1 MQYAEPTLY
10 GGAYDAGMSTGYS
23 FGMILF
29 WLFVLFVSYLPLALV
44 FKKAGREWWKAIIP
58 IYNLVV
64 LLQIVKKPVW
74 WLLLMFVP
82 IVNFVILIVVYNELS
97 KAFGHGV
104 GFTLGLIFF
113 SFLFMLI
120 LGLDSSKYLYG
131 DEKAKVDDK
140 PKTPEP
146 LNQPA
151 Q

>member
-1 MQYAEPTLY
+1 MDYYETTPYY
-10 GGAYDAGMSTGYS
+10 GGYESTVSGGYS

-29 WLFVLFVSYLPLALV
+29 WLFIMFISYLPLILV
-44 FKKAGREWWKAIIP
+44 FKKAGQEWWKAIIP
-58 IYNLVV
+58 IYNFIV
-64 LLQIVKKPVW
+64 LLRLVRKPAW
-74 WLLLMFVP
+74 WILLLFVP
-82 IVNFVILIVVYNELS
+82 FVNFVVLIIIYNELS